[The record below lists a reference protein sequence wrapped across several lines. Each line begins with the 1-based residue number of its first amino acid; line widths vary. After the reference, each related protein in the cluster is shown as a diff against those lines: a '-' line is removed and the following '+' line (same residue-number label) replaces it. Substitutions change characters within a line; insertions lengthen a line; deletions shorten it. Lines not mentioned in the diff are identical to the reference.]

1 MEVVL
6 LFALLAAPALI
17 WVTLWN
23 PPPRQPLGAL
33 AVDHRDRAIELDVS
47 HIGADASPPSQS

>member
-6 LFALLAAPALI
+6 LYALLAAPAPI
-17 WVTLWN
+17 WVMLWN
-23 PPPRQPLGAL
+23 PPPRQPLAPL
-33 AVDHRDRAIELDVS
+33 AVDSGDRAIELDVS